1 MRSLL
6 KSLTVGILAVAG
18 LATMVAADS
27 LPNPRQEGL
36 GPTQRLETLLERV
49 RIEQGQIE
57 TLEAEFVQ
65 FKEST
70 MLVDPV
76 EAKGVFSYAAPDQ
89 VRWEYLQPNPISLL
103 IQGDEMT
110 TWYQDLDQAEKVQV
124 GRQSRKVLEYLG
136 AGSSMDDLLE
146 YFTVTLTL
154 PRDTTQPYKLELD
167 PRFARVAK
175 RLQGMAVWIDA
186 EQYLPVRL
194 RYVEADGDVTDY
206 TFRNF
211 RVNRGLP
218 DNRFE
223 LEIPSSVD
231 VRLIDLS
238 HRAGLR

>member
-1 MRSLL
+1 MRSLI
-6 KSLTVGILAVAG
+6 KSLATSIIAVAV
-18 LATMVAADS
+18 LTATVSADS
-27 LPNPRQEGL
+27 LPNPREEGL

-49 RIEQGQIE
+49 RIEQKQIE

-65 FKEST
+65 FKESS
-70 MLVDPV
+70 MLVEPV
-76 EAKGVFSYAAPDQ
+76 EANGVFSYSAPDLA
-89 VRWEYLQPNPISLL
+89 RWEYMQPNPITLL

-110 TWYQDLDQAEKVQV
+110 TWYKDLDQAEKVQV
-124 GRQSRKVLEYLG
+124 GRQSQKVLEYLG

-154 PRDTTQPYKLELD
+154 PNDTTQPYKLELD

-175 RLQGMAVWIDA
+175 RLQGMALWIDA
-186 EQYLPVRL
+186 ERYLPVRL

-218 DNRFE
+218 DDRFE

-231 VRLIDLS
+231 VRLIELNQ
-238 HRAGLR
+238 RAGLR